1 MFISKSKGQNKISL
15 ILTLMILISALYLA
29 NKWMD
34 GSLDNRSKAANPV
47 EKVEIINN
55 SF

>member
-1 MFISKSKGQNKISL
+1 MFISKSKNKISL
-15 ILTLMILISALYLA
+15 ILSLMILVSVLYLA

-34 GSLDNRSKAANPV
+34 GSLDNRSKAANSV
-47 EKVEIINN
+47 EEVEIIDV